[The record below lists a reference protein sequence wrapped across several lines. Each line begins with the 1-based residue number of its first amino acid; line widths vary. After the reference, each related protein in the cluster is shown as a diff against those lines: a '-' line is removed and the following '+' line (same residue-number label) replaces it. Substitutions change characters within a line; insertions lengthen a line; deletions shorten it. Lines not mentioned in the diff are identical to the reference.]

1 MTTTLQSHSSLL
13 TRLHHQLPNAENVLP
28 FLASYRLIPQL
39 LHDSIVDQA
48 IAPIHCTAEE
58 THQACQELYQ
68 QWGLSSELQ
77 QLNWRSHYNLT
88 LDQVTQLATRELRLK
103 KFQQEMW
110 GHKLES
116 YFLKHK
122 ASYDQVIYS
131 LLRTKDSALANE
143 LYFRI
148 QEEEQSFSELAR
160 TYSEGQEASTG
171 GIIGP
176 VELNNVHPHLAR
188 LLDILPEGKVHLPV
202 HLNGWYLIV
211 RVEKKFPA
219 QLDEAMRQRLL
230 QEHFED
236 WFQEQ
241 LKQLSEPDQ
250 IWIGIKPA
258 TFQISQ

>member
-1 MTTTLQSHSSLL
+1 MTMTLQSNSSVL
-13 TRLHHQLPNAENVLP
+13 TKLRQPPPDTESILP
-28 FLASYRLIPQL
+28 FLASYKLIPHL
-39 LHDSIVDQA
+39 LYEGIVDQA
-48 IAPIHCTAEE
+48 IAPIHCTVEE
-58 THQACQELYQ
+58 TEQACQELYN

-77 QLNWRSHYNLT
+77 QVNWRSHYNLT
-88 LDQVTQLATRELRLK
+88 LDQVAQLATRELRLK
-103 KFQQEMW
+103 KFQQKMW

-122 ASYDQVIYS
+122 AGYDQVIYS
-131 LLRTKDSALANE
+131 LLRTQDSALANE

-148 QEEEQSFSELAR
+148 EEGEQSFSDLAR

-171 GIIGP
+171 GIVGP
-176 VELNNVHPHLAR
+176 MELSAAHPNLAQ

-211 RVEKKFPA
+211 RVEKKLPS
-219 QLDEAMRQRLL
+219 QLDEAMHQRLL

-250 IWIGIKPA
+250 IWMGIKP
-258 TFQISQ
+258 QP